1 MNHNTYSPESLRT
14 VAWVGHGG
22 AGKTTL
28 IEALLAQAGAIH
40 QAGSVEKGNTVCDY
54 DSQEKQHLHSVKVAV
69 AHLEHNSTR
78 VHMLDTPGYPDFMG
92 QAVWALDAVE
102 TVVVVIDATKGIEL
116 TTRRMM
122 HWAQTRGLCRM
133 IVVHKIDAAGID
145 VAALLDDIQTS
156 FGRECLPINVPHLET
171 QQVVDCIAQRE
182 GQVGPWNVAQVHQ
195 QLLDQVVEMDEEL
208 MNDYLEQGDVEPKRL
223 HAPFEA
229 ALRSG
234 HLVPIC
240 FASAFSGAGVPQL
253 LDSLVKL
260 LPNPAEGNLP
270 AFVKGEGD
278 EAIPFHALPDASLH
292 VIAHVFKIEIDPYV
306 GKTAYA
312 RVYQG
317 TMRQGM
323 QLFVGDSRK
332 GFKVAH
338 LFHVQGK
345 QLTEVDQ
352 AMPGDIVALTKVE
365 ELAFDAV
372 LHDAGED
379 DHVHMKSLDIPH
391 AVLGLAIKPKKQS
404 DTSKLAEVLHKL
416 TAEDAGLH
424 VEHDPNTHEA
434 VIRGLGEMHLES
446 VLERI
451 REQFHLDIES
461 HPPTI
466 PYRETL
472 SKPAEGH
479 HRHKKQSGGAGQFG
493 EVFLRVEPL
502 ERGAGFEFVDAVK
515 GGVIP
520 GVFIPAVEK
529 GVREAMATGMVAG
542 FPMQDVRVTVYDGKT
557 HAVDGKEIAFVS
569 AGKKAMREAAMQ
581 AAPVI
586 LEPIVNIE
594 VTAPEHCFGDISGDL
609 SWRRGQITGSDSGR
623 GGMMSIKAIVPLAE
637 LENYQP
643 RLKSMTGGQGV
654 YTLELSHYEQVPS
667 EVQRK
672 LSAGFKLQQ
681 EED

>member
-1 MNHNTYSPESLRT
+1 
-14 VAWVGHGG
+14 
-22 AGKTTL
+22 
-28 IEALLAQAGAIH
+28 
-40 QAGSVEKGNTVCDY
+40 
-54 DSQEKQHLHSVKVAV
+54 
-69 AHLEHNSTR
+69 
-78 VHMLDTPGYPDFMG
+78 
-92 QAVWALDAVE
+92 
-102 TVVVVIDATKGIEL
+102 
-116 TTRRMM
+116 
-122 HWAQTRGLCRM
+122 
-133 IVVHKIDAAGID
+133 
-145 VAALLDDIQTS
+145 
-156 FGRECLPINVPHLET
+156 
-171 QQVVDCIAQRE
+171 
-182 GQVGPWNVAQVHQ
+182 
-195 QLLDQVVEMDEEL
+195 
-208 MNDYLEQGDVEPKRL
+208 
-223 HAPFEA
+223 
-229 ALRSG
+229 
-234 HLVPIC
+234 
-240 FASAFSGAGVPQL
+240 
-253 LDSLVKL
+253 L

-278 EAIPFHALPDASLH
+278 AAVPFQALPDASLH

-323 QLFVGDSRK
+323 QLFAGDSRK
-332 GFKVAH
+332 SFKVAH

-352 AMPGDIVALTKVE
+352 AMPGDIVALTKVD
-365 ELAFDAV
+365 ELSFDAV

-424 VEHDPNTHEA
+424 VEHDANTHEA

-637 LENYQP
+637 LDNYQP